1 MMNKILFAVV
11 ALPLFL
17 QSQEVIPLWPNGAP
31 GFESRKN
38 EPEQAQDWWVRN
50 VHNPSITVFLPPTE
64 KANGTA
70 VLICPGG
77 GHRNLVYKAE
87 GVEAAAYLNKLGVA
101 AFVLKYRL
109 AREENSP
116 YSLEVHTPQDVNR
129 AMRLIRSK
137 AAAWGLKPDKIGVM
151 GFSAGGEVAAMV
163 AYTGTFQPDAADPID
178 RLNSRPDFQI
188 LIYPGPLGIPS
199 IVPADAP
206 TSFLLVANDDMCCSQ
221 PVVDLL
227 NAYRKAKRPIEVHIY
242 TQGNH
247 AFNMGNRSKLK
258 SISTWPDRLT
268 DWMVDNE
275 IIR

>member
-1 MMNKILFAVV
+1 MNKFLFCF
-11 ALPLFL
+11 LLFPLTL
-17 QSQEVIPLWPNGAP
+17 TSQETIPLWPDGAP

-38 EPEQAQDWWVRN
+38 EPEQAKDWWVRN
-50 VHNPSITVFLPPTE
+50 VHNPSITVFLPPAGT
-64 KANGTA
+64 ANGTS

-77 GHRNLVYKAE
+77 GHRNLVYNAE
-87 GVEAAAYLNKLGVA
+87 GTETATYFNKLGVT

-137 AAAWGLKPDKIGVM
+137 ANTWGIKQDKIGIM

-163 AYTGTFQPDAADPID
+163 AYTGKTQPAAKDPID
-178 RLNSRPDFQI
+178 QYNSRPDFQI

-199 IVPADAP
+199 TVPPDAP
-206 TSFLLVANDDMCCSQ
+206 PSFLLVANDDMCCSQ
-221 PVVDLL
+221 PVIDLL
-227 NAYRKAKRPIEVHIY
+227 AAYRKAKRPIEVHIY

-247 AFNMGNRSKLK
+247 GFNMGNRSKLK
-258 SISTWPDRLT
+258 SISSWPDRLT
-268 DWMVDNE
+268 DWMWDNG
-275 IIR
+275 IIN

>member
-1 MMNKILFAVV
+1 MIKSLILFI
-11 ALPLFL
+11 LFPLFL
-17 QSQEVIPLWPNGAP
+17 QSQEVIPLWKEGPP

-38 EPEQAQDWWVRN
+38 EAEQTKDWWVRN
-50 VHNPSITVFLPPTE
+50 VHNPSITVFLPPSD

-77 GHRNLVYKAE
+77 GHRNLVYHAE
-87 GVEAAAYLNKLGVA
+87 GTEAATYFNKLGVA

-116 YSLEVHTPQDVNR
+116 YSLETHTPQDVNR

-137 AAAWGLKPDKIGVM
+137 SVEWGIKPDKLGIM
-151 GFSAGGEVAAMV
+151 GFSAGGEVAAMI
-163 AYTGTFQPDAADPID
+163 AYTGKTQPAATDPID
-178 RLNSRPDFQI
+178 QLNSHPDFQV

-199 IVPADAP
+199 IVPSDAP
-206 TSFLLVANDDMCCSQ
+206 PSFLLVANDDLCCSQ
-221 PVVDLL
+221 PVIDLL
-227 NAYRKAKRPIEVHIY
+227 NAYRKAQRSIEVHIY

-247 AFNMGNRSKLK
+247 GFNMGNRSKLK